1 MESEKNLIYELP
13 DYEYM
18 EWKEAM
24 NLADKE
30 AIKVCENILRHK
42 YPNETFAQASA
53 RMGVGD
59 PHNRLTHNWYY
70 NNKILYVE
78 EV

>member
-1 MESEKNLIYELP
+1 MESEKNLIYEFP
-13 DYEYM
+13 EYEYI

-24 NLADKE
+24 NLTDKE
-30 AIKVCENILRHK
+30 AIKVCEDILRHK
-42 YPNETFAQASA
+42 YPDETFAQASA
-53 RMGVGD
+53 RMGVGS

>member
-1 MESEKNLIYELP
+1 MESAKKLVYELP
-13 DYEYM
+13 KHEYI

-24 NLADKE
+24 NLTDAE
-30 AIKVCENILRHK
+30 AIKVCEYILRHR
-42 YPNETFAQASA
+42 YPDETFAQASA

-59 PHNRLTHNWYY
+59 PSNRLTHDWYY

>member
-24 NLADKE
+24 NLTDKE
-30 AIKVCENILRHK
+30 AIEVCEDILRHK
-42 YPNETFAQASA
+42 YSDETFAQASA
-53 RMGVGD
+53 RMGVGG
-59 PHNRLTHNWYY
+59 PT
-70 NNKILYVE
+70 
-78 EV
+78 

>member
-1 MESEKNLIYELP
+1 MESEKNLVYELP
-13 DYEYM
+13 EYEYM

-24 NLADKE
+24 NLDNNE

-42 YPNETFAQASA
+42 YPSETFAQASA

-59 PHNRLTHNWYY
+59 PSNKLTCNWYY

>member
-24 NLADKE
+24 NLTDKE
-30 AIKVCENILRHK
+30 AIEVCEDILRHK
-42 YPNETFAQASA
+42 YPDETFAQASTS
-53 RMGVGD
+53 MGVGD
-59 PHNRLTHNWYY
+59 PHNKLTHNWYY
-70 NNKILYVE
+70 NNEILYVE